1 MEEGLGWCT
10 RDLLELSIPAV
21 SYESAIAPAVLGSAM
36 KWLFKNR
43 Q

>member
-21 SYESAIAPAVLGSAM
+21 SYESAIARLC
-36 KWLFKNR
+36 
-43 Q
+43 